1 MKSGHAPELSVA
13 PMSEHCDLSCDV
25 CHKRYVRQCD
35 LNKHYK
41 THSRPFKCPVPGCKF
56 QERGWPTEKELLRHQ
71 NDKHSAAPQVF
82 RCTFQPC
89 DYTSKRESN
98 CKQHMEKNH
107 GWQYVRS
114 RPPRQSLS
122 SGADTSEYLEPREQA
137 NGLAHKHVEE
147 DGDAQPADPPVFP
160 WACQPHHP
168 SPLDPELLDP
178 GVAVNN
184 QAIGRDLPLDAPS
197 DAREPPYDLRAFDY
211 ADKESD
217 VFLPWDSPPT
227 KLKKMETVLAQL
239 PPSLFPAT
247 TATWSAPLDN
257 ASGDAELLLSP
268 AIKVAYSPIPDSM
281 PLAPF
286 DSSYPDIQG
295 HGGHPDDRR
304 ANLGETTTENKAK
317 YEHGH
322 HHKRSIDYMSTSAGP
337 ATGSHDGSYGNDAD
351 GDLDSH
357 QDDDAEGDD
366 DEDGGDEPP
375 PRKKPRASL
384 EDDFDDAAMEC
395 PFRLA
400 NPDVYKREMNS
411 RYSPCYTTH
420 VQISTIV
427 RHFKRAAH
435 RLKVEDLYISSFD
448 VASEAGIQ
456 HPAAG
461 LCRKCW
467 RAYTNRD
474 EFNRHINEHGCSR
487 VSRSKREKFRL
498 LHDTF
503 CVALA
508 GEGSPSVSAHAA
520 QPGGS
525 RVVPSTTAIVYQD
538 GYRASP
544 NTLTAP
550 AATQPNSA
558 SSVARQAGT
567 SQSLTERVEAL
578 EQTTAQLLRMMS
590 SIMAGDDAQASN
602 HQLHL
607 GEAVARP
614 TEGAPGPKRQDSGMS
629 DKESLVGGMTSQST
643 DVDRN
648 GLIPEVNRTLS
659 TVSSDTDRSTI
670 RHVPHAESQDLH
682 AAKPQSSGSMDEPPG
697 IVHSRSITDS
707 GFVSDGHGG
716 DVSGVSG
723 VTSVPLGPS
732 DNVGASTS
740 ARMEDETAASLS
752 GLLDGHSSQ
761 SHASFGQGEF
771 FTDAISAYEEPYDE
785 SRGPWP

>member
-1 MKSGHAPELSVA
+1 MP
-13 PMSEHCDLSCDV
+13 EHCDLGCDV
-25 CHKRYVRQCD
+25 CHKRYARQCD

-71 NDKHSAAPQVF
+71 NDKHSASPQVF
-82 RCTFQPC
+82 RCAFQPC

-122 SGADTSEYLEPREQA
+122 SDAKTSGCLEPQEQA
-137 NGLAHKHVEE
+137 DGSPHKHDDE
-147 DGDAQPADPPVFP
+147 DGEAQPADPPVFP
-160 WACQPHHP
+160 WACQPDP
-168 SPLDPELLDP
+168 PPLHPELLGP
-178 GVAVNN
+178 RVADND
-184 QAIGRDLPLDAPS
+184 QAISHDLPLGAPS
-197 DAREPPYDLRAFDY
+197 DAREHAYNLGTFDY

-227 KLKKMETVLAQL
+227 KLKKMETVLSQL
-239 PPSLFPAT
+239 PPSLFAAT
-247 TATWSAPLDN
+247 AAPWSAPLDD
-257 ASGDAELLLSP
+257 ASGDPELMLSP
-268 AIKVAYSPIPDSM
+268 AIKVTHSPIPDSM

-286 DSSYPDIQG
+286 DAFGLDIQG
-295 HGGHPDDRR
+295 HRNHPDGRR
-304 ANLGETTTENKAK
+304 ADFGEAITENKEK
-317 YEHGH
+317 HEHGH
-322 HHKRSIDYMSTSAGP
+322 HHKRSSDYMSTGAGP
-337 ATGSHDGSYGNDAD
+337 ATANHDGSCGNDDAD

-366 DEDGGDEPP
+366 DEDGDGEPP
-375 PRKKPRASL
+375 PRKRPRPSL

-420 VQISTIV
+420 TQISTIV

-435 RLKVEDLYISSFD
+435 RLTVEDLYISSFD
-448 VASEAGIQ
+448 VTSEAGIR

-467 RAYTNRD
+467 RAYTDRD

-503 CVALA
+503 CVALTDQS
-508 GEGSPSVSAHAA
+508 SPSAPVHAT
-520 QPGGS
+520 QSGGS
-525 RVVPSTTAIVYQD
+525 RLPPSTTAIVYQD

-544 NTLTAP
+544 STLTAP
-550 AATQPNSA
+550 VATQPNSA

-567 SQSLTERVEAL
+567 SESLTERVEAL
-578 EQTTAQLLRMMS
+578 EQTTAQLLRMMR
-590 SIMAGDDAQASN
+590 SIMPGEDAQASN
-602 HQLHL
+602 QLHL
-607 GEAVARP
+607 GEPVAWP
-614 TEGAPGPKRQDSGMS
+614 TEGATGPKRQDSGMS

-643 DVDRN
+643 DVDRD

-659 TVSSDTDRSTI
+659 TVSSDTDRSAI

-682 AAKPQSSGSMDEPPG
+682 AAKPQPSGSMDESRG
-697 IVHSRSITDS
+697 ITHGRSITDS
-707 GFVSDGHGG
+707 GFVSDGHGV
-716 DVSGVSG
+716 DVGGVA
-723 VTSVPLGPS
+723 SVPLRAG
-732 DNVGASTS
+732 NNAGASSS
-740 ARMEDETAASLS
+740 ARMEDETAASSS
-752 GLLDGHSSQ
+752 GLLDGQASQ
-761 SHASFGQGEF
+761 SHVPFGQTRENIPSEF
-771 FTDAISAYEEPYDE
+771 FTDAISAYEEVYDE
-785 SRGPWP
+785 SRGQWP